1 MNLKNLFK
9 NKLKNIIKKIFF
21 IKDQNFKKLYPIYVP
36 RGKGTS
42 EQLKIIT
49 IEAINN
55 IFPSI
60 NTLSDHFSTKK
71 LIIKELENLEL
82 NASEKKNAKKLEEFF
97 TFFGSDKSTKHNY
110 HILYGKIISNN
121 EKISK
126 ILEIGL
132 GTNNVDVLGNMG
144 AKANPGASVRAFRE
158 VCQNAS
164 IYGADIDQ
172 RILFNEDRIETTKVD
187 QLSNKSLIN
196 LKQKFGDEFDLIV
209 DDGLH
214 AAIANINTL
223 GVCLDQLK
231 KGGIFV
237 IEDIHVET
245 LAIWELIYKLIP
257 GNKFDANMYIDKS
270 GSYLFSLKKL

>member
-1 MNLKNLFK
+1 MNFENHFN
-9 NKLKNIIKKIFF
+9 NKLHNIIKKIFL
-21 IKDQNFKKLYPIYVP
+21 IKDPNFKKLFPIFVP

-42 EQLKIIT
+42 EQLKKIT

-60 NTLSDHFSTKK
+60 EALSDHFSTKK
-71 LIIKELENLEL
+71 LIIKEIAHLEL
-82 NASEKKNAKKLEEFF
+82 NTSEKENAKKFEEFF

-110 HILYGKIISNN
+110 HILYGKIISNK
-121 EKISK
+121 KISK

-144 AKANPGASVRAFRE
+144 PEAKPGASIRAFRE

-187 QLSNKSLIN
+187 QLSNNSLSN
-196 LKQKFGDEFDLIV
+196 LKQKFGDEFDLII

-223 GVCLDQLK
+223 GACLDQLK

-237 IEDIHVET
+237 IEDIHFET
-245 LAIWELIYKLIP
+245 LSIWELIYKLIP
-257 GNKFDANMYIDKS
+257 ENKFDANMYIDKS